1 MKGPTS
7 RVECTVGIW
16 IPTFWIPETFQ
27 YWTFWSSDFKM
38 VRYSNGQSEA
48 MSYVLDQTSA
58 NNLAWYFR
66 RPKILDEVSFWG
78 FSRSV
83 KIEIFITLYGHPSV
97 MQPIFDHSYTRRDW
111 YSDPH
116 CILFHFQ
123 IRKSSCRQMSN
134 SVIGMNRCEAC
145 AKEVPKLSVSD
156 FNNFQIRKRLDPP
169 PPALTP
175 QTEFNWKK
183 ETVGSK
189 LVNNSTGHHYSKIS
203 L

>member
-1 MKGPTS
+1 MLHIKSLVHLILCCNIERSYIKGWVYSGYLNTDLLNTGNIS
-7 RVECTVGIW
+7 ILNFLKFG
-16 IPTFWIPETFQ
+16 FQ
-27 YWTFWSSDFKM
+27 NGSLFKWS
-38 VRYSNGQSEA
+38 VWG
-48 MSYVLDQTSA
+48 YVLCTRPTSA

-169 PPALTP
+169 P
-175 QTEFNWKK
+175 Q
-183 ETVGSK
+183 
-189 LVNNSTGHHYSKIS
+189 H
-203 L
+203 